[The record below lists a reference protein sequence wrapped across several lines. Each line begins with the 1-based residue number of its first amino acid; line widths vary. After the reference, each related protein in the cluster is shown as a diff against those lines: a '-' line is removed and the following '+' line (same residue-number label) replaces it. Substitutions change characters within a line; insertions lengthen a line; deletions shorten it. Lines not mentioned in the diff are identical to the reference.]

1 MIITQ
6 KGQKMT
12 NYKDEKSYGQAKQDM
27 INKTY
32 QYAKKHNVGMSQNH
46 PAWNDSADAFRHAF
60 MEASLTVNYSS
71 FAANSSIIIAF
82 EDEWLRYEDIIEKRK
97 QKEEAKRKQKEIDDI
112 QEKRRNEILFDF
124 TDEAGLK
131 ESMQ

>member
-1 MIITQ
+1 MNSKCDLIKVFSPQGFTIDQIEAHRDSFDITLKRNGCYEFQ
-6 KGQKMT
+6 C
-12 NYKDEKSYGQAKQDM
+12 
-27 INKTY
+27 
-32 QYAKKHNVGMSQNH
+32 
-46 PAWNDSADAFRHAF
+46 NDS
-60 MEASLTVNYSS
+60 S
-71 FAANSSIIIAF
+71 FVANSSIIIAF